1 MRECPTASLF
11 LTTAAGGASFP
22 RPYEK
27 DLIVIKKRLILALS
41 GLLLS
46 TGALADAC
54 DSATSQADM
63 NQCYGAEYK
72 KQDDELN
79 KTYQQVMKRANDKQ
93 KTQLKAAQNAWIAF
107 RDADCELLS
116 SGAETGSVYPMVH
129 AICMAD
135 KTRER
140 TELLKS
146 TLQCEEG
153 DVSCVFPPQPN

>member
-1 MRECPTASLF
+1 M
-11 LTTAAGGASFP
+11 
-22 RPYEK
+22 
-27 DLIVIKKRLILALS
+27 KRVLLLLS

-46 TGALADAC
+46 ASALADTC
-54 DSATSQADM
+54 DTATSQAEI

-72 KQDDELN
+72 KQDDLLN
-79 KTYQQVMKRANDKQ
+79 QTYKQVMKRATDKQ

-153 DVSCVFPPQPN
+153 DVSCVFPPQPD